1 MSDLWDETE
10 DYELTEKVDPF
21 YKVYNKKNDK
31 ELLSW
36 LNKVKDALMANSKT
50 RTQQQR
56 TNLTAYRG
64 LSLNRWDR
72 RRDNNSPRRSQRLN
86 KFIVNHLRDLTETK
100 VSQMTRLKPA
110 VEVLPSN
117 DEYEDKAAAKVV
129 GLLIKHLFYL
139 NNLDFMIQRM
149 HRSARIFGESFMFI
163 DYDKNKGDLDPAYV
177 EARDQ
182 GLKEIQLPDG
192 SVYDMDKPLK
202 TGDLSYET
210 ELPWRVLLQ
219 RKLNIEDVEYNFR
232 ITLQEVEKM
241 KDKYPEKKNLIKSE
255 DELAVFDIENIE
267 DRLLEDHVLV
277 YEFFHKSSEMLGDK
291 NVSIRF
297 TKECILEQEENKV
310 SHDKMNFVRL
320 TDMDIP
326 NVLNGVSNYET
337 ILPLQKMYDNISTL
351 IAKNI
356 YLTAHAKWLMPKGAC
371 KIEQLGNDN
380 TIVQYSGPVAPHL
393 AQVSSNPVEVYNFR
407 EQIKQD
413 MQTVYGSQGI
423 ARGEVPKGITAASA
437 LQFLN
442 EIENERN
449 STDISKHGF
458 LILDI
463 AKMSIAVAGD
473 NYHVDDG
480 RMLRIVGDKNKHL
493 IKHFDVANLN
503 KDYDIRFDN
512 STGLPETK
520 SAKIQRI
527 MDTMQRNPNLFSPER
542 WEELLD
548 LGSSESMIK
557 LATEAIRAAD
567 SENEDMLSGE
577 SVGMPED
584 WEDHIAHW
592 ESHVRAVQNRTFKEE
607 AGPEIQAAM
616 KQHIHVTEQLMI
628 EKMAMNPLFQAKV
641 AELKLFPL
649 FFHDQGAQPMSAEH
663 QAAMVQGQANRGE
676 EITGAIPGEDID
688 FKRNDPNT

>member
-1 MSDLWDETE
+1 MSDLWDEYE
-10 DYELTEKVDPF
+10 DYELTEKIEPF
-21 YKVYNKKNDK
+21 YKVYKKSDK

-36 LNKVKDALMANSKT
+36 LNKVKDALMANSRQ

-72 RRDNNSPRRSQRLN
+72 RRDNNTVRRSQRLN

-139 NNLDFMIQRM
+139 NNLDFMTQQM

-163 DYDKNKGDLDPAYV
+163 DYDKTKGDLDPAYV
-177 EARDQ
+177 EARDA
-182 GLKEIQLPDG
+182 GMKEINLDDG
-192 SVYDMDKPLK
+192 TTYDMSKPLK
-202 TGDLSYET
+202 TGDVSYEV

-219 RKLNIEDVEYNFR
+219 RKLRYEDVEYIVR
-232 ITLQEVEKM
+232 ITLVEVEKV
-241 KDKYPEKKNLIKSE
+241 KDMYPEHANKIKSE
-255 DELAVFDIENIE
+255 DELKVFDIENIE
-267 DRLLEDHVLV
+267 DRLLEDQVLV
-277 YEFFHKSSEMLGDK
+277 YEFFHKTSDMLDGK
-291 NVSIRF
+291 NVAIKF
-297 TKECILEQEENKV
+297 TKSVILEKEEDKY
-310 SHDKMNFVRL
+310 SHEGLNCVRL

-356 YLTAHAKWLMPKGAC
+356 YMTAHAKWMMPKGAC

-380 TIVQYSGPVAPHL
+380 TIVQYAGPVAPHL
-393 AQVSSNPVEVYNFR
+393 AQVASNPVEVYNFR

-423 ARGEVPKGITAASA
+423 ARGEVPKGIVAASA

-442 EIENERN
+442 EMENERN
-449 STDISKHGF
+449 STDIAKHGF
-458 LILDI
+458 LILAI

-480 RMLRIVGDKNKHL
+480 RMLRIVGEKNKHM
-493 IKHFDVANLN
+493 IKHFDVANLS

-542 WEELLD
+542 WEELLE
-548 LGSSESMIK
+548 LGSADSMVQ

-567 SENEDMLSGE
+567 SENEDLLSGE
-577 SVGMPED
+577 DVGMPED

-592 ESHVRAVQNRTFKEE
+592 ESHVRAVQSRSFKED
-607 AGPEIQAAM
+607 ASLEIQAAM
-616 KQHIHVTEQLMI
+616 KQHIHITEQLMI
-628 EKMAMNPLFQAKV
+628 EKMGTNPLFQAKV

-649 FFHDQGAQPMSAEH
+649 FFHEMGAQPMSAAH
-663 QAAMVQGQANRGE
+663 QEAMVQGQANRGE
-676 EITGAIPGEDID
+676 EVTGAIPGEDID
-688 FKRNDPNT
+688 YKRNDTKK